1 MWAPDITSRTIRNI
15 ELFFGEVSGVL
26 NKDTTKEAGDLVR
39 LGVYGKNSIDQ
50 VDDIYDMSIITTL
63 VHITGRKATMY
74 IQFPLGT
81 MYIMVQVG
89 TWRVP
94 DSLETLDALA
104 QDIGCVVKTATL
116 FHSQLDLLPAKVVK
130 AKKAKEHFPSIIT
143 PHAKTAPGK
152 PVSLPS
158 YLFAPL
164 QKHKEHIEDL
174 RFESG
179 FPEEYGSLQGCNHLD
194 LIDYQGKSLPEPIH
208 FLNLIKA
215 HSSIITTFPLSST
228 LASYELWKALLG
240 CTHLNRLKLWHVN
253 MDKVNIF
260 LQICKNVKHLSLSIV
275 SISQLSVDFLS
286 NEANEYFFP
295 NIRTLNMKDQAYISY
310 MYIKDE
316 DMAALL
322 RQMTELRRLY
332 TPVCDF
338 SQLSL
343 QELLADKQ
351 EVADNGHMIRKTR
364 LRRLCETIKVL
375 EFSTFGSVDG
385 IVQAILSNC
394 PKLERLTG
402 PTITVTEIVNG
413 AEWASTRLTDL
424 NVYFKAD
431 VDQETVEGMAKVRIA
446 LRQLGTLHS
455 AIKVACK
462 CLWKTDAGLEAK
474 SRFR

>member
-116 FHSQLDLLPAKVVK
+116 FHSQLDLLPAKNI
-130 AKKAKEHFPSIIT
+130 A
-143 PHAKTAPGK
+143 
-152 PVSLPS
+152 
-158 YLFAPL
+158 L

-240 CTHLNRLKLWHVN
+240 
-253 MDKVNIF
+253 
-260 LQICKNVKHLSLSIV
+260 
-275 SISQLSVDFLS
+275 
-286 NEANEYFFP
+286 Y
-295 NIRTLNMKDQAYISY
+295 
-310 MYIKDE
+310 E

-431 VDQETVEGMAKVRIA
+431 VDQETVEGMAKMLDLK
-446 LRQLGTLHS
+446 LRADFDELTNLKS
-455 AIKVACK
+455 LCM
-462 CLWKTDAGLEAK
+462 LWFSDDEYQQTGLEDATWTVNNWP
-474 SRFR
+474 SSEA